1 MIKAKNNSKNT
12 TLYNSIL
19 ASAVA
24 SGSLEGINIPP
35 DTAQKIL
42 QKVLIKIEKSA

>member
-1 MIKAKNNSKNT
+1 MIKAKNNTNNT
-12 TLYNSIL
+12 TLYNAIL
-19 ASAVA
+19 ASAIA
-24 SGSLEGINIPP
+24 SGSLEGIIIPQ

>member
-1 MIKAKNNSKNT
+1 MKKAKNNT
-12 TLYNSIL
+12 TLYNTIL
-19 ASAVA
+19 ASAIA
-24 SGSLEGINIPP
+24 SGSLEGIIIPQ

>member
-1 MIKAKNNSKNT
+1 MLKVKNNKKDT

-24 SGSLEGINIPP
+24 SGSLEGIIIPQ

-42 QKVLIKIEKSA
+42 QKVLVKIEKSA